1 MRTPVSLGDR
11 ILSCRL
17 LLGIAGASVGRT
29 TQTDLALAVTGV
41 LAGRQRD
48 VTPLSKV
55 TVSRWESG
63 KTEPCLATISAIA
76 EVFGCEAS
84 WLAFGTGTNPL
95 DSAR

>member
-29 TQTDLALAVTGV
+29 TQTDLALAVTDALQGMKSD
-41 LAGRQRD
+41 AP
-48 VTPLSKV
+48 PLSKV
-55 TVSRWESG
+55 TISRWELG